1 MQKVTKSVTELND
14 QIAQLNKRAEAIMAK
29 YEAESRMANA
39 EETAEL
45 GQIQSERFRLQN
57 DLAEAR
63 MMEQMQG
70 TPIKVGEGFS
80 LTKAIRSMV
89 TGEAMNKDTA
99 EVCQRARDAHSVS
112 GATGES
118 KGIWVPSMIEGRAA
132 MTAAAE
138 SATGVVIDQQQE
150 EMLFPL
156 VPNLAMAQLGARMMT
171 GLKGDIYWPND
182 TDPDVFWEGENTAA
196 KETNAAYSK
205 GKVYKPIR
213 ISAYVDI
220 SDQLLMQENRSV
232 EADIRNRIAVK
243 LAQKLEAT
251 AFSKEKLSE
260 YAPDG
265 IFTTLESKVSGAMSW
280 PNIVKFEE
288 LCDVDNALLGNLGYA
303 MHKSLLYKAK
313 TEVKHNSGAGGFI
326 FGNDG
331 SNFINGYKAVRS
343 GHIPAGLGE
352 GSDEYG
358 IVFGN
363 WSDFFIGQWGSF
375 NIKVDPYTQAL
386 NGVTRLIV
394 TGYFNMGVI
403 RPESF
408 VVGSLK

>member
-1 MQKVTKSVTELND
+1 MVKTTKSVTELTD
-14 QIAQLNKRAEAIMAK
+14 QIAQLDKRANEIMAG
-29 YEAESRMANA
+29 YESEKRMANDA
-39 EETAEL
+39 ERKEL
-45 GQIQSERFRLQN
+45 GEIMSKRYRLNN
-57 DLAEAR
+57 DLADAR
-63 MMEQMQG
+63 AMEFAQG
-70 TPIKVGEGFS
+70 MSYRGAEEQFS

-89 TGEAMNKDTA
+89 SGEQLNDATR
-99 EVCQRARDAHSVS
+99 EVCQRAREEHSTS
-112 GATGES
+112 GANAEKS
-118 KGIWVPSMIEGRAA
+118 GIWVPSMVEGRSA
-132 MTAAAE
+132 MTAAAN
-138 SATGVVIDQQQE
+138 AGVIVDEKQQ

-156 VPNLAMAQLGARMMT
+156 VPNLTMTQLGARMMT
-171 GLKGDIYWPND
+171 GLKGDIFWPSA

-196 KETNAAYSK
+196 KETNATYSK

-213 ISAYVDI
+213 IAAFVDI
-220 SDQLLMQENRSV
+220 SDQLLLQENRST
-232 EADIRNRIAVK
+232 EADLRNRIAVK

-260 YAPDG
+260 YAPEG
-265 IFTTLESKVSGAMSW
+265 IFAQLESQVSGAMSW

-288 LCDVDNALLGNLGYA
+288 LCDTENALLGNLGYA

-343 GHIPAGLGE
+343 GHIPAGLGAD
-352 GSDEYG
+352 GDEYG

-363 WSDFFIGQWGSF
+363 WADYFIGQWGSF

-386 NGVTRLIV
+386 QGVTRLIV
-394 TGYFNMGVI
+394 TGYFNMGAI